1 MARKS
6 RFDLRRDSILE
17 LLEQANSAG
26 RWLPWGGFAAALIWW
41 GAAIGAALAIFGLEQ
56 IQSGPAL
63 LVSTSGLLV
72 FLPGFL
78 MIMAG
83 LMARQSVRAERVNSI
98 VLTSA
103 TRLLSPTKET
113 SDSVNRLA
121 DETRQSVEALNNAM
135 GKSVEIVRRM
145 SSEVDAERM
154 KIEAVSYA
162 AADNARDVADRL
174 GDERLALEKLAHL
187 LKSELEAIQTLFPQ
201 NLQMLSDGVVSAH
214 REIAS
219 AEGALKTRVFA
230 MEQTAERLAERLK
243 GMQALTEDAFHKG
256 NQVEAA
262 IGEIEKKLGRSQELV
277 RNAEAAG
284 NMAAGAVEDAG
295 RRLDAAVTA
304 TLSGARELTQQ
315 LANQSAAVDVLSEQ
329 GTSSQS
335 VATPKVERELVA
347 DDAEPPEI
355 VFGASDTEDTAPD
368 SSHELDPE
376 ESNDA
381 LFEDAAEELSAADID
396 LFDES
401 EVPLDQ
407 GTPAESAAVKDV
419 PVTNV
424 APKPP
429 LTASKPPRPSSVQSD
444 EDFAWSKILADLQES
459 EPASEQ
465 APVHTNNKPE
475 LAQPAQSEAAEPAF
489 RSLIEPPKTHDPFAT
504 PPVSREAQI
513 KDLVSRL
520 TGSGIRLGDVFK
532 AKDKRKI
539 ATAADRSD
547 EGRRLAVRKCAR
559 REIERVQARLR
570 KDPDLRQTAEW
581 FFENEA
587 DAAIDT
593 LMNTSTN
600 RRNASPEL
608 AAFLLIDALMDGQ
621 SGRLEL

>member
-41 GAAIGAALAIFGLEQ
+41 GAAIGAALAIFGFEQ
-56 IQSGPAL
+56 IRSGPAL

-83 LMARQSVRAERVNSI
+83 LMARQSVRAERINSI

-113 SDSVNRLA
+113 TDSVNLLA
-121 DETRQSVEALNNAM
+121 DETRQSVEALNNTMA
-135 GKSVEIVRRM
+135 KSVETVRQM
-145 SSEVDAERM
+145 SSEVEAERM

-174 GDERLALEKLAHL
+174 GDERAALEKLAHL

-219 AEGALKTRVFA
+219 AEGALKTRVLA
-230 MEQTAERLAERLK
+230 MEQTAQRLAERLK
-243 GMQALTEDAFHKG
+243 GMQALTEDAFHKS

-304 TLSGARELTQQ
+304 ALSGARELTQQ
-315 LANQSAAVDVLSEQ
+315 LAQQSAAVDVLSEQ
-329 GTSSQS
+329 GPSNRA
-335 VATPKVERELVA
+335 VATPSVDSDSVA
-347 DDAEPPEI
+347 EDVEPPEI
-355 VFGASDTEDTAPD
+355 VHGSSETEDTAAY

-376 ESNDA
+376 EANDA
-381 LFEDAAEELSAADID
+381 LFGDNAEELSAGDID

-401 EVPLDQ
+401 EGPLEE
-407 GTPAESAAVKDV
+407 GTPTEPASGNNV
-419 PVTNV
+419 PVDSF

-429 LTASKPPRPSSVQSD
+429 LAASKPPPQSSVQSD
-444 EDFAWSKILADLQES
+444 EDLAWSKILADLQEPK
-459 EPASEQ
+459 PASEQ
-465 APVHTNNKPE
+465 GLASTDNKPE
-475 LAQPAQSEAAEPAF
+475 LAQPARSEAVEPAF
-489 RSLIEPPKTHDPFAT
+489 KSLLEPPKSHDPFAS
-504 PPVSREAQI
+504 PPLSREAQI